1 MILVK
6 VLNQSIVQMYVHFL
20 QHFDFQR
27 HEIWQQLLFC
37 QFNNLLNFSWCFSKC
52 CLIQSCYLDFVHL
65 PLIKNIAINFTLEFL
80 FVMNYKIMIYNV
92 AYSRSR
98 WSIWALCIFLCLEW
112 WILFFWKMLI
122 QFLYHIPDSTSNSAI
137 FSFMFYNWNKQNP
150 NDNL

>member
-37 QFNNLLNFSWCFSKC
+37 QFANLLNFSWCFSKC

-65 PLIKNIAINFTLEFL
+65 LLIKNIAINFTLEFL

-92 AYSRSR
+92 AY
-98 WSIWALCIFLCLEW
+98 
-112 WILFFWKMLI
+112 
-122 QFLYHIPDSTSNSAI
+122 T
-137 FSFMFYNWNKQNP
+137 
-150 NDNL
+150 